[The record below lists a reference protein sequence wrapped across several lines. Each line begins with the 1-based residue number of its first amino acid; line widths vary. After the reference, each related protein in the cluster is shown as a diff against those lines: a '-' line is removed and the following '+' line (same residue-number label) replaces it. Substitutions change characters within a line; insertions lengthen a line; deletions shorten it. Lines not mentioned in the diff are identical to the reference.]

1 MSRPHLDSRP
11 NRAPDACDGKRK
23 PTAGFLHCDKRFI
36 CNCTDAA
43 QVATDRDRQKDGR
56 MDGRTDLAS
65 LICIGERAKQLASAE
80 RLPFCSLASPASG
93 IWRQNLMQ
101 MHNFAGARARADRE
115 LIPVICKWVPPQ
127 NSINGVH
134 FR

>member
-11 NRAPDACDGKRK
+11 NRAPDACDGKRQQ
-23 PTAGFLHCDKRFI
+23 TAGFLHFDKRFI
-36 CNCTDAA
+36 CNCADAT
-43 QVATDRDRQKDGR
+43 QVATDRRR
-56 MDGRTDLAS
+56 DGRTDLAS
-65 LICIGERAKQLASAE
+65 LICIGERAKATGPRGGTAVLFA
-80 RLPFCSLASPASG
+80 RVSG
-93 IWRQNLMQ
+93 VRIWRQNLMQ
-101 MHNFAGARARADRE
+101 MHNAAAAAARARADRK